1 MLKEP
6 FPSQFSS
13 TSTSLTCHQNS
24 LKEGGPQRPHGNRSW
39 ARTWIKFGQPL
50 FLYGFV
56 ILKLYDSQRHLVAV
70 SKYAHVQTCECLV
83 SCRQNVCFRYTVQ
96 TETYSAVTS
105 RNTYIYTTTSCGW
118 WGWSRCDTT
127 RSVNIFQ
134 KKNILLKL
142 ISFCLRQKGY
152 IKWWL

>member
-1 MLKEP
+1 MDRKGHLVI
-6 FPSQFSS
+6 
-13 TSTSLTCHQNS
+13 
-24 LKEGGPQRPHGNRSW
+24 GHGHTHESILASR
-39 ARTWIKFGQPL
+39 FFFMVL
-50 FLYGFV
+50 LYSNL
-56 ILKLYDSQRHLVAV
+56 LKLYDSQRHLVAV

-142 ISFCLRQKGY
+142 MSFCLRQKGY
-152 IKWWL
+152 IK

>member
-24 LKEGGPQRPHGNRSW
+24 LKEGGPKRPHGNRSW

-56 ILKLYDSQRHLVAV
+56 ILKLYDSQRHLMVV
-70 SKYAHVQTCECLV
+70 SKYAHVQTCECHI
-83 SCRQNVCFRYTVQ
+83 SCRQNVCFRSTVQ
-96 TETYSAVTS
+96 VEAYYSVIS
-105 RNTYIYTTTSCGW
+105 RKTYIYTTTSCGW
-118 WGWSRCDTT
+118 FGWSRCDST
-127 RSVNIFQ
+127 RSVNIFD
-134 KKNILLKL
+134 
-142 ISFCLRQKGY
+142 ISFCLRPKGY